1 MTEALQQRARK
12 LLADGAVAAVIGC
25 TSGAM
30 PGTVRPI
37 VIDKPDDAHRLV
49 LDRSCKINLAA
60 YLTRP
65 EIRKLGRVAIVADGH
80 AIKAAFVLMQEQQV
94 APGDVVIIGLSLPDD
109 PAEDPRLL
117 PELTHE
123 EMLEHLRREM
133 RPRDEAE
140 IARGDEL
147 DRMAPAERWQYWQD
161 QFSRC
166 IRSYACRQVC
176 PMCYCQRCVVEK
188 NIPQWVDNSPHLRG
202 NLSWNVIRAFHLTG
216 RCVGCG
222 ECERVCP
229 MEIPIG
235 LINQKLTK
243 LVKEEFQFVPGM
255 SADEQGPFST
265 FDLDIDTDE
274 GIL

>member
-1 MTEALQQRARK
+1 MIETLQQRARK
-12 LLADGAVAAVIGC
+12 LLADGAAAAVIGC

-30 PGTVRPI
+30 TGTVRPI

-94 APGDVVIIGLSLPDD
+94 APDDVVIIGVSVPDD

-166 IRSYACRQVC
+166 IRCYACRQVC
-176 PMCYCQRCVVEK
+176 PMCYCARCIVEK
-188 NIPQWVDNSPHLRG
+188 NQPQWIETSPHERG
-202 NLSWNVIRAFHLTG
+202 NMSWNITRAFHLAG
-216 RCVGCG
+216 RCVLCG
-222 ECERVCP
+222 ECERACP
-229 MEIPIG
+229 ADIP
-235 LINQKLTK
+235 LMKLNRMLAQEVYASFGK
-243 LVKEEFQFVPGM
+243 YLAGY
-255 SADEQGPFST
+255 A
-265 FDLDIDTDE
+265 IDGKPIFAGYHPDDPNDFFE
-274 GIL
+274 